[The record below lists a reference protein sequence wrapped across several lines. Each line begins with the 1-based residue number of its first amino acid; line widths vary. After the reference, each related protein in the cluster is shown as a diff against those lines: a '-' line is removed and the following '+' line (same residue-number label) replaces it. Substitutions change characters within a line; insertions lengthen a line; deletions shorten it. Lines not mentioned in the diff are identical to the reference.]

1 MGSGPIVEHLKTP
14 SRTATAKKTR
24 AKLEADKLRT
34 DKIKSVNAKL
44 ALSPTRSMNGSPVR
58 PLFSCLKIPGI

>member
-1 MGSGPIVEHLKTP
+1 MISGAILDHLKTP

-24 AKLEADKLRT
+24 ARLEADKQRT

-44 ALSPTRSMNGSPVR
+44 ALSPSKSTNESPVCWF
-58 PLFSCLKIPGI
+58 LFISQGMY